1 MTQAPPPAHTPPP
14 PIPAQRSTGAG
25 PAAAAPARFR
35 LHRAGIRNV
44 WQYDEQEFAFG
55 DGRLLLRG
63 KNGAGKSKALEMLL
77 PYLLDGDSRALD
89 ATGTGRTTLAW
100 LMLDG
105 FERTNRMGYLW
116 VEFRRATAGGGARY
130 LTLGAAIRASQST
143 KRAVPSFFVTP
154 LRVGADLHLVDGG
167 RPLPLDRLKEAV
179 GAQNVTDRAVEHRA
193 RVAREL
199 FGITDTAR
207 YRNLTQ
213 LLHRLRR
220 PTVGDRIESGG
231 LVSLLSETLPGLDDE
246 VVEKV
251 ARNLHDLDAV
261 REELGRLERTDTA
274 LRTFLTTYRGYLA
287 GVLLRGAEGVRQELD
302 TLVRRRREAGDA
314 AKRTAGLRIREAEA
328 DERLL
333 SLREERRAATA
344 ELAALRASE
353 GYRGIE
359 ELSERRST
367 VTALGSAAGSA
378 FAALVRAHSAE
389 EDAADRLAQGAR
401 RLGGRLGE
409 LATEHRA
416 LLAQAERAGLPV
428 AHLGEPVAL
437 TRTDLAGG
445 SREELTGP
453 EGDTR
458 TVRHG
463 PVSGVDAS
471 AAEEALRA
479 WRQRLEGART
489 VARNRSRTVRDVA
502 ALAALAREARAEA
515 ARADAE
521 RERLE
526 EETEGAA
533 GRLAESREAVAE
545 ESRRYARETAA
556 WVRRTAEAAG
566 PGCPPLEDVL
576 AAVAHET
583 SPYAPFA
590 ERVLP
595 AGTDTA
601 VEATARGAL
610 DPYGEELTAGR
621 DTLAVGV
628 GRYEEERDRLA
639 GERAAW
645 ERRTDPEPPVPYHRA
660 ARRAAGDGAPLYRLV
675 DFAEGLSPSTQAGL
689 EAALEASGLLDAW
702 IPADGALIDPLTC
715 DTLIRH
721 TLLQPGVP
729 ESEGPTLAE
738 ALRPAPHPDSGV
750 SAERVARVL
759 AAVALVPA
767 EDTARATTAT
777 STVYY
782 DGSWRL
788 GALRGR
794 HMKDAAQYVGAAVRA
809 ETRHRALAEL
819 ARRLAEVEGQL
830 AAARERLADSE
841 RRRRE
846 LAHAWREFPRTRRL
860 DTAWTRA
867 EGDESTVREL
877 TGRTGRAARAA
888 EEARTRA
895 VAARGE
901 AEATASAHGLP
912 TDPDGLARVGTA
924 LTALAGGLD
933 QLGRSVGGTA
943 EGLGGSRTEQA
954 GYERA
959 RADRS
964 ETEAEYR
971 ARLDELRPARQ
982 ALRTLEETIGSAKD
996 EILAREER
1004 TERRIASAARALPVA
1019 RATLDELR
1027 AERVRAEESEKRCR
1041 EVLVGQE
1048 AAVIAA
1054 GGRLRGALA
1063 RPEVVRGAGLETPHG
1078 TGLEAVRGAGPG
1090 PVDGT
1095 GAEAAGGPEE
1105 TPGGPE
1111 SAGGAPGSD
1120 VRSRVRALRELADAV
1135 RERLTP
1141 PRHEVSDSTLLNRHT
1156 ELRDQLAGGY
1166 DAQLDEQ
1173 DGIKICRLVDDH
1185 GHHDV
1190 ALVGT
1195 LIADRAAEA
1204 RGRLTDREREVFRR
1218 FLTGELGDH
1227 LSTQVIAA
1235 AQLVAA
1241 LNDTLRTVRTSHGLG
1256 VELRWKLDEDADADV
1271 RAAVG
1276 LLSSPSGLRTREQTE
1291 QLREV
1296 LQRRIEEVRRAD
1308 PSAGYAAHL
1317 RTALDYR
1324 DWFRFH
1330 TFVVEDAAPRR
1341 RRRLTGRTGLSQGE
1355 QRVLSYLVLFA
1366 AAAAHFTTLGESAPH
1381 APRLILLDDAFA
1393 KVDEPTHGRLGRILV
1408 DLDLDFVLTSE
1419 RLMGNWPQVPSLH
1432 IYECLRDPH
1441 VRGVATLH
1449 YTWNG
1454 HRRHLVS
1461 P

>member
-1 MTQAPPPAHTPPP
+1 MTQAPPPANTPPS
-14 PIPAQRSTGAG
+14 PIPAQRSTGADG
-25 PAAAAPARFR
+25 AVAAAPARFR

-116 VEFRRATAGGGARY
+116 VEFRRATAGGGDSY

-154 LRVGADLHLVDGG
+154 MRVGADLHLVDGG

-179 GAQNVTDRAVEHRA
+179 GAENVTDRAVEHRS

-231 LVSLLSETLPGLDDE
+231 LVPLLSETLPGLDDE

-274 LRTFLTTYRGYLA
+274 LRTFLTTYSGYLT
-287 GVLLRGAEGVRQELD
+287 GVLLRGSEGVRQELD
-302 TLVRRRREAGDA
+302 TLVQRRREAGDA
-314 AKRTAGLRIREAEA
+314 AKRTAGLRAREAGA

-344 ELAALRASE
+344 ELDALRASE
-353 GYRGIE
+353 GYRSVE

-367 VTALGSAAGSA
+367 VTALGSAAGTA
-378 FAALVRAHSAE
+378 FAALIRAHSAE
-389 EDAADRLAQGAR
+389 EDAAERLERGAR

-409 LATEHRA
+409 LATEHRT

-437 TRTDLAGG
+437 ARTDLAGAT
-445 SREELTGP
+445 REELTDPDG
-453 EGDTR
+453 GTR
-458 TVRHG
+458 TVRHAPAG
-463 PVSGVDAS
+463 GVDAV
-471 AAEEALRA
+471 AAERALRA
-479 WRQRLEGART
+479 WRERLEGART
-489 VARNRSRTVRDVA
+489 VARNRSRTVQDVA
-502 ALAALAREARAEA
+502 GLAALAREAQARA
-515 ARADAE
+515 ARADAD

-526 EETEGAA
+526 EETEQAA
-533 GRLAESREAVAE
+533 GRLAESREAIAE
-545 ESRRYARETAA
+545 ESRLYAREAA
-556 WVRRTAEAAG
+556 SWVRRAAGAAG
-566 PGCPPLEDVL
+566 PDCPPLEGVL
-576 AAVAHET
+576 ATVAHET

-595 AGTDTA
+595 AGADTA
-601 VEATARGAL
+601 VEEAARAAL
-610 DPYGEELTAGR
+610 DPYGEELTARR
-621 DTLAVGV
+621 DALAVTV
-628 GRYEEERDRLA
+628 SRYEEERDRLS
-639 GERAAW
+639 GEKADW
-645 ERRTDPEPPVPYHRA
+645 ERRTDPEPSVPYHRA
-660 ARRAAGDGAPLYRLV
+660 AGRAPGTGAPLYRLV
-675 DFAEGLSPSTQAGL
+675 DFVEGLSPSTQAGL

-702 IPADGALIDPLTC
+702 VPADGALIDPLTC
-715 DTLIRH
+715 DILIRH

-729 ESEGPTLAE
+729 AHGGPTLAE
-738 ALRPAPHPDSGV
+738 ALRPAPHPESGV

-767 EDTARATTAT
+767 EDTARATAAT
-777 STVYY
+777 STAYY

-809 ETRHRALAEL
+809 ETRRRGIAEL
-819 ARRLAEVEGQL
+819 ARRLAEVDQLL
-830 AAARERLADSE
+830 AADRERLAEAE

-860 DTAWTRA
+860 AGAWTRA
-867 EGDESTVREL
+867 EGDENAVREL

-933 QLGRSVGGTA
+933 QLGRAVGGTA

-964 ETEAEYR
+964 ETEGEYR

-1004 TERRIASAARALPVA
+1004 TGRRIASAVRALPVA
-1019 RATLDELR
+1019 RAALDEVR

-1048 AAVIAA
+1048 AAVIEA

-1063 RPEVVRGAGLETPHG
+1063 RPEVVRGAGLEG
-1078 TGLEAVRGAGPG
+1078 VSGAGLG
-1090 PVDGT
+1090 SIGGT
-1095 GAEAAGGPEE
+1095 AAGAAEGAGGPV
-1105 TPGGPE
+1105 PPDD
-1111 SAGGAPGSD
+1111 APGRALDHAPGAD
-1120 VRSRVRALRELADAV
+1120 VRSRVRALRELADTV

-1141 PRHEVSDSTLLNRHT
+1141 PRREVSDSTLLNRHT

-1166 DAQLDEQ
+1166 DAQLDER

-1195 LIADRAAEA
+1195 LIADKAAEA

-1296 LQRRIEEVRRAD
+1296 LQRRIEEARRAD

-1461 P
+1461 S